1 MDICR
6 GSKKYPHDEIVYEG
20 DCPCCALADEKFNL
34 ENKISE
40 LNAEIDRLCG
50 IPLILG

>member
-20 DCPCCALADEKFNL
+20 DCPCCTL
-34 ENKISE
+34 ISE
-40 LNAEIDRLCG
+40 NEELKEKIFDLNKTIDDFNEEE
-50 IPLILG
+50 